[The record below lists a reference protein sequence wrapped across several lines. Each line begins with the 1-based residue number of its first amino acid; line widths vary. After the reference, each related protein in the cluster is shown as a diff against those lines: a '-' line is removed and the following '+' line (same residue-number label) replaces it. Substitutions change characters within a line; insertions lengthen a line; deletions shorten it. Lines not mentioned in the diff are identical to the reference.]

1 MQYLMNYSKNLPLLV
16 TTVTLDF
23 SEDILASSGR
33 LTAPR
38 VLDIG
43 DCNEWIWVSVS
54 EPPW

>member
-1 MQYLMNYSKNLPLLV
+1 MQYLMNDSKNLPLLV